1 MLLVYNDFEWDLRE
15 AAACLT
21 THGVSFREASTVF
34 ADENVILSEDPA
46 SGRLR
51 AVGRSFRGRMLVVLH
66 HRGRR
71 IQILGATL
79 HTSGAAEVV
88 APEPVA
94 AELVAAE
101 PVAPQPVAATGWTAE
116 TYGIYWDAYSAARQA
131 ARREGKSPREA
142 QRLGREAGERAIVGR
157 AGRSPKRSA
166 RSST

>member
-51 AVGRSFRGRMLVVLH
+51 AVGRSFRGRMLVVLY

-71 IQILGATL
+71 IQIFGATL
-79 HTSGAAEVV
+79 HTDGAAEVV
-88 APEPVA
+88 AAEPVA
-94 AELVAAE
+94 AS

-131 ARREGKSPREA
+131 ARQEGKSPREA
-142 QRLGREAGERAIVGR
+142 QRLGRQAGERAIVGR
-157 AGRSPKRSA
+157 AGQSPKQPA